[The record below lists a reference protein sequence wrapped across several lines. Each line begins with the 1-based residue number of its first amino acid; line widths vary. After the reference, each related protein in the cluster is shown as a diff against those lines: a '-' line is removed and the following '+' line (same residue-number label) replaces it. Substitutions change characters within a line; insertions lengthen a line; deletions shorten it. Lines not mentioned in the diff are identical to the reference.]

1 MSTQTETQP
10 SPKKHRSPNA
20 NTAQAVN
27 DDRQLTEAEIERE
40 EAELDRY
47 MEQAFKDGAFDEI
60 IAEARADAKVGKSFP
75 FPGDFEDGKWDDK
88 IGEDAVAGVFDKMNA
103 QELQAYFD
111 DLRARSGNGKNCKGV
126 ANEASHKG

>member
-10 SPKKHRSPNA
+10 SPQKHRRPNA

-47 MEQAFKDGAFDEI
+47 MEQLYKDGAFDEI
-60 IAEARADAKVGKSFP
+60 IAEAEADIKAGRV
-75 FPGDFEDGKWDDK
+75 FPGPGCFEDGKWDDK
-88 IGEDAVAGVFDKMNA
+88 IGEDAVAGVFDKMNG
-103 QELQAYFD
+103 EEVQAYLD
-111 DLRARSGNGKNCKGV
+111 DLRARSGNGKNGKGV
-126 ANEASHKG
+126 ANETSNNR

>member
-10 SPKKHRSPNA
+10 SPQKHRSPNA

-47 MEQAFKDGAFDEI
+47 MEQLYKDGAFDEI
-60 IAEARADAKVGKSFP
+60 IAEAEANIEAGRVLP
-75 FPGDFEDGKWDDK
+75 CPGHFENGKWDDK
-88 IGEDAVAGVFDKMNA
+88 IDADAVAGVFDKMNA
-103 QELQAYFD
+103 QEIQAYLD
-111 DLRARSGNGKNCKGV
+111 DLRARSGNGKGV
-126 ANEASHKG
+126 ANEASNNRT